1 MRPSQ
6 ILTRTLLSSFMCAAL
21 AQIAFAQNKPE
32 EQKPTVES
40 RAGGIVTI
48 DGKPYDE
55 RETNITLNPCIGETP
70 GDVLGV
76 SEKGETPQRVTA
88 FVTKLRDPNPKAR
101 ACAARQLG
109 YLGAEAKDALPHIVR
124 RMREEEHDGVS
135 VNLSQALWAIGPDTK
150 STVAEWIES
159 LRSDDVDVRSYAAFA
174 LGYYKPHP
182 AHQKQVVGALAK
194 ALRDED
200 SGVRWMAVRGLM
212 RLGPSAA
219 DAVPDLLAV
228 LSDEKSTL
236 RHLAAFALGN
246 VGPQAEVAAPE
257 LLKAAYTTRDFALYT
272 SATLAL
278 GRIGPA
284 VVPLLSKDLK
294 TNKTLIVLDVLR
306 HLAPNGAPL
315 IVEALGMEDK
325 AVRGKALDIVW
336 QFGPAAAPA
345 VPLIVKELKG
355 GDKDMRWKAIAALR
369 FLGPVAKDAAPALMA
384 ALGDEDDFVK
394 CYAAEAMGVI
404 GPAGAQAV
412 PQLRQMMER
421 PVKDDRDMPQRC
433 AAAALMSMGA
443 ETRALVPPEMAQ
455 RVKKHNAW
463 LGDISKDTDDPTKPK
478 PKEKKATTPPN

>member
-1 MRPSQ
+1 
-6 ILTRTLLSSFMCAAL
+6 MCAAL

-32 EQKPTVES
+32 GQKPAT
-40 RAGGIVTI
+40 AGEPGVRITI

-70 GDVLGV
+70 DNVLGV
-76 SEKGETPQRVTA
+76 GEKGATQQRVTA
-88 FVTKLRDPNPKAR
+88 FIAKLRDPDPKAR

-109 YLGAEAKDALPHIVR
+109 YLGSEAKDALPHIVR

-135 VNLSQALWAIGPDTK
+135 VNLSRALWAIGPDTK

-159 LRSDDVDVRSYAAFA
+159 LRADDVDVRSYAAFA

-182 AHQKQVVGALAK
+182 AHQKEVVGALAK
-194 ALRDED
+194 ALRDKD
-200 SGVRWMAVRGLM
+200 GGVRWMAVKGLM

-228 LSDEKSTL
+228 LSDEKSPL

-257 LLKAAYTTRDFALYT
+257 LLKTAYTTKDFTLYT
-272 SATLAL
+272 TTTIAL
-278 GRIGPA
+278 SRIGPA

-294 TNKTLIVLDVLR
+294 TNKALIVLDVLT

-315 IVEALGMEDK
+315 VIEALRMENKD
-325 AVRGKALDIVW
+325 VRGKALDIIW

-345 VPLIVKELKG
+345 VPLIVKDLKD
-355 GDKDMRWKAIAALR
+355 GDKDVRWKAVVALR
-369 FLGPVAKDAAPALMA
+369 FLGPVAKDAAPALMT
-384 ALGDEDDFVK
+384 ALGDDDDLVK
-394 CYAAEAMGVI
+394 CYAAEAIGVI
-404 GPAGAQAV
+404 GPAGAPAV

-421 PVKDDRDMPQRC
+421 PMKDDRDMPQRC
-433 AAAALMSMGA
+433 AASALMSMGP
-443 ETRALVPPEMAQ
+443 ETRALVSPEMAQ
-455 RVKKHNAW
+455 RVKKHNAF
-463 LGDISKDTDDPTKPK
+463 LGDISKDRNDPTKPK
-478 PKEKKATTPPN
+478 SKEKKPTTPPN